1 MLTDG
6 RTEDMNW
13 IVTLASSSKSSKIVV
28 VTANIMTVIIS
39 TEFEDSYLL
48 LYFTTNVSKLIL
60 SLLVTSFEEEK
71 LT

>member
-1 MLTDG
+1 
-6 RTEDMNW
+6 
-13 IVTLASSSKSSKIVV
+13 V